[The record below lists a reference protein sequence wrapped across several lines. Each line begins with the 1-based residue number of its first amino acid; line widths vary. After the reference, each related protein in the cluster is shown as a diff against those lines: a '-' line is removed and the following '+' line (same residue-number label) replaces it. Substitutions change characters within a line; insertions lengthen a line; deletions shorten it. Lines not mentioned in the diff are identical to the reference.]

1 MEELSAASSESDRD
15 IETVNACR
23 ILSRLFSE
31 TAEICMDML
40 FLGDASNATAIQQ
53 SHVKFSEELIYQ
65 LLECAQFPYTS
76 SDPSISRMPLNFFYN
91 LGLVLSNSDGE
102 QGSYHPDQATSS
114 RYRSELLTR
123 YLPVYECLLQI
134 TVVQMRMPE
143 SVFVSDAAIP
153 DDISEVRA
161 CWKEVVV
168 DCCSILGIDKC
179 MNTICNLLQN
189 EISSSALSCSR
200 VESILYS
207 VELVSE
213 WLPRNE
219 EKYVP
224 PLIEFMGQLSESNQA
239 LHLQI
244 TLIEL
249 YGLLSFWFVEHPQ
262 VLGPVMMRLFNHL
275 SCAKKSLTAART
287 LMNILR
293 HCRNLP
299 GLPVTDLYS
308 HIQQLRMS
316 PGSTA
321 LSVEAELLVLE
332 GIAVVISSDDSRK
345 QITTAD
351 SEAAFRSIVQPIVDD
366 LRLMAP
372 LLSKNS
378 SSLQISTLIS
388 NIDRLTMFFRFY
400 RTIESSCVV
409 DLLVNIIPLF
419 KQLNHSL
426 ANDRVAE
433 HLCRTYKHAIR
444 NVGLKFLQ
452 YLPAFTTHLTEEFAA
467 VPVGAFLYAG
477 FNTTQTLSV
486 LRTI

>member
-40 FLGDASNATAIQQ
+40 FLGDASNATANQQ